1 MKYALSDT
9 IHMVALDKI
18 PIPVAGVALGT
29 ASLGN
34 LLNAYSD
41 TTHWLC
47 FGITLLFILLLLG
60 RLIVDPESIRRD
72 LCDPV
77 IAGVSGTF
85 PMALMVMSTYIS
97 GSYYEL
103 ALAIWGSAIIMHIL
117 LMIHYTRRFIIG
129 MDMKKIFASTF
140 IVYVGIAVAGVTS
153 PFLDMRTI
161 GSVTVY
167 FGALV
172 LIPLF
177 VLITY
182 RYIKCPGY
190 PRPTFPL
197 LCIYTAPVSLCIAGY
212 MQSFD
217 HMMLEVLIPAYILA
231 CVLYVFGLVITV
243 RTIAMEFYP
252 SYAALTFPLVISAIA
267 SKNMS
272 SCLEGN
278 MSEIVSVI
286 SSAETVICTMVVAYV
301 VIRYLAYIVDA
312 IRNDS

>member
-34 LLNAYSD
+34 LLNAYSE
-41 TTHWLC
+41 TAHWLC
-47 FGITLLFILLLLG
+47 FGIALLFILLLLG

-117 LMIHYTRRFIIG
+117 LMIHYTRKFIIG

-177 VLITY
+177 VLISKTY
-182 RYIKCPGY
+182 VPPVVHLLG
-190 PRPTFPL
+190 TGEPL
-197 LCIYTAPVSLCIAGY
+197 YCRIHAIVRSYDAGSADTRIHTRMRAVRVRVCYNGQDDRHGILSQLCGTHLPSGDIRHRIEEY
-212 MQSFD
+212 
-217 HMMLEVLIPAYILA
+217 VL
-231 CVLYVFGLVITV
+231 
-243 RTIAMEFYP
+243 
-252 SYAALTFPLVISAIA
+252 
-267 SKNMS
+267 MS
-272 SCLEGN
+272 
-278 MSEIVSVI
+278 
-286 SSAETVICTMVVAYV
+286 
-301 VIRYLAYIVDA
+301 
-312 IRNDS
+312 